1 MVARQGKPDDTIAE
15 RAARR
20 STVARALWCTKCDGE
35 NGKIERGSRGCS
47 PRAVKD
53 SVDGGCGSRRW
64 GGSSG
69 LGRRRQLNRGV
80 LRLQEDNGKLRKDV
94 LVLLLASIAV
104 GSGRR
109 RRVTA
114 AARVQLVLSFVGRNP
129 HHGEH
134 YL

>member
-1 MVARQGKPDDTIAE
+1 MVVVAHGGGAALPD
-15 RAARR
+15 
-20 STVARALWCTKCDGE
+20 LG
-35 NGKIERGSRGCS
+35 
-47 PRAVKD
+47 
-53 SVDGGCGSRRW
+53 DGGNSTG
-64 GGSSG
+64 
-69 LGRRRQLNRGV
+69 GV

-94 LVLLLASIAV
+94 LILLLASIAV

-109 RRVTA
+109 QRVTA